1 MYKYITSDIDIT
13 VLCIDGEDKHP
24 KLNKTRIA

>member
-1 MYKYITSDIDIT
+1 MYTYRTSDIDIM
-13 VLCIDGEDKHP
+13 VLYIEGKNQHP